1 MWSLSCCGLLL
12 NNEVLELLEE
22 LSLKVLIV
30 SLLILST
37 SDHMSLEILILI
49 DAGFVFLNFPL
60 EMIKVAL
67 AS

>member
-49 DAGFVFLNFPL
+49 DASFVFLNFSL

-67 AS
+67 AF